1 MIDTVN
7 TRKALDMLMGFTDK
21 EIEVKP
27 IEEFRAP
34 GLKQPITYL
43 GITQLSDNC
52 FRIYLSTEYPEAI
65 LIHEILHIILRYE
78 GFPVVGFDETCA
90 ERRLPQPVRD
100 CLPVLA
106 GRLVSTVD
114 HPEIHRRMENDYD
127 LDMDRYY
134 RIHAERETDKIIRES
149 GLTLEHDDHVFVCQ
163 QNILSCLDFL
173 LWGKPHA
180 GLLDTL
186 SRHYPEVFNSSQTL
200 RRDVARTGFST
211 PLGAFKSAN
220 IIKSHIVNYG
230 KRRFMRKEF
239 TLMWK
244 SLTIAFDKEKQMS
257 DSRKNPPHPWSHSG
271 GTS

>member
-7 TRKALDMLMGFTDK
+7 TRKAIDMLKGFTDR

-43 GITQLSDNC
+43 GITQLSDNR
-52 FRIYLSTEYPEAI
+52 FRIYLSNEYSEAI

-78 GFPVVGFDETCA
+78 GFPVVGFDKTCA
-90 ERRLPQPVRD
+90 ERRLPQPVRN

-106 GRLVSTVD
+106 GRLASTVD

-180 GLLDTL
+180 GLLDTFW
-186 SRHYPEVFNSSQTL
+186 RHYPEVFNSSQTL
-200 RRDVARTGFST
+200 RRDVARTGFAT
-211 PLGAFKSAN
+211 PSDAFRSAN
-220 IIKSHIVNYG
+220 IIKSHVVDYG
-230 KRRFMRKEF
+230 KRRFIRKEF

-244 SLTIAFDKEKQMS
+244 SLTIAFDKDNQMS
-257 DSRKNPPHPWSHSG
+257 DSRKNPPHP
-271 GTS
+271 